1 MEPKYI
7 FFNELELDS
16 DPNFSLNFEKKRYCK
31 TSTFFTEKNTSSRS
45 ITFLNIEKD

>member
-16 DPNFSLNFEKKRYCK
+16 DPNFSLNFEKKNDIAK
-31 TSTFFTEKNTSSRS
+31 QVHILLKKNTSSR
-45 ITFLNIEKD
+45 TYQPF